1 MSPGSF
7 VPTGAALRL
16 PFFCAC
22 PARHVDAEAA
32 YTAAMD
38 CVLISHPDCLD
49 HRPGDR
55 HPESPARLQT
65 VLAELER
72 TGVTRKW
79 QRVEAPLVTRAQLER
94 VHNAAYLD
102 EVERVAPKTGTY
114 KLESDTVMSPGSLA
128 AASRAA
134 GAVVQGVDLVMSGRA
149 KAVFCATRPPGHH
162 AKPGD
167 AMGFCIYGNVAVGAA
182 HALATHGIERVAI
195 ADFDVHRGNG
205 TELMF
210 RREPRVLMADSFQH
224 PYYPRG
230 EFPERAGYI
239 PLRMAAGE
247 GSDAF
252 RRHWK
257 EVALPKLRAFRP
269 QLVLISAG
277 FDALRDDPLANIEL
291 EAADYR
297 WITHEL
303 RDIAEASAQG
313 RIVST
318 LEGGYGLP
326 AIGPAVAAH
335 LMALGDCSV

>member
-1 MSPGSF
+1 M
-7 VPTGAALRL
+7 A
-16 PFFCAC
+16 CA
-22 PARHVDAEAA
+22 
-32 YTAAMD
+32 
-38 CVLISHPDCLD
+38 LISHPDCFD
-49 HRPGDR
+49 HRPGER
-55 HPESPARLQT
+55 HPESPARLET
-65 VLAELER
+65 VFAELER
-72 TGVTRKW
+72 SGLRKTWVPYEAPKVTR
-79 QRVEAPLVTRAQLER
+79 EQLER
-94 VHNAAYLD
+94 VHLPAYLD
-102 EVERVAPKTGTY
+102 ELERVSPKTGTY
-114 KLESDTVMSPGSLA
+114 RVESDTVMSPGSLL

-134 GAVVQGVDLVMSGRA
+134 GAAVLGVDLVMSGRA
-149 KAVFCATRPPGHH
+149 SAAFCATRPPGHH

-167 AMGFCIYGNVAVGAA
+167 AMGFCLYGNVAIAAA
-182 HALATHGIERVAI
+182 HAMAVHGVERVAI

-239 PLRMAAGE
+239 PLRLAE
-247 GSDAF
+247 GDGSAVF
-252 RRHWK
+252 RKQWK

-277 FDALRDDPLANIEL
+277 FDALRDDPLASIEL

-303 RDIAEASAQG
+303 RDIAEASGKG

-335 LMALGDCSV
+335 LMALGDCGP